1 MVRTSLP
8 IMHASRHWG
17 TSSVVVVVS
26 FVCSVVSQ
34 VKKEGHKH
42 PVVCFPLR
50 LQPTDFSFLLL
61 FWILALL

>member
-8 IMHASRHWG
+8 ILHASRHWG

-26 FVCSVVSQ
+26 FVCSVASQ
-34 VKKEGHKH
+34 VKEGHTH

-50 LQPTDFSFLLL
+50 LQPPDFILVVI
-61 FWILALL
+61 WILALL